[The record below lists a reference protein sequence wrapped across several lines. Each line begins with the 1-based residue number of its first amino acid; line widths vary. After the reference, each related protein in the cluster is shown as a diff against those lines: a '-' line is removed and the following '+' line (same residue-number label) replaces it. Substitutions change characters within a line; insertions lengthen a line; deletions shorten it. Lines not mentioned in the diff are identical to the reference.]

1 MDSNGFGQCISPLYT
16 IVLHQAYQSI
26 QRHTHIIYIYVWY
39 IYRYNCVCVN
49 IHNTFIYMHCRGM
62 HLSLRTR
69 ALTCQAANFTSVT
82 ASSAQA
88 ANPTERPATESWLQ
102 DWKTT
107 EDFSNCGTN
116 CGTMEDFSANWE
128 WGPSITGRLKM
139 ISVGDFSNFWWS

>member
-1 MDSNGFGQCISPLYT
+1 
-16 IVLHQAYQSI
+16 
-26 QRHTHIIYIYVWY
+26 
-39 IYRYNCVCVN
+39 
-49 IHNTFIYMHCRGM
+49 MHCRGM

-139 ISVGDFSNFWWS
+139 ISVGDFSNFW